1 MNLKET
7 TVIMAILKEAY
18 PYYYKDKTKE
28 ELITSINLWQEMF
41 TDDDVNLVKAAIK
54 VHISTDTKGFPPV
67 IGQIKNSIHKI
78 TQQEEMTEQQAWSLI
93 SKAICNS
100 AYNAT
105 TEYDKLPKLLQIV
118 AGSPAML
125 REWSQMDSETVQ
137 SVVASNFMRSYKVK
151 ASNEKEYQAL
161 PNDIKQLM
169 SSLSNKLMIGSE

>member
-54 VHISTDTKGFPPV
+54 VHISTNTTSFPPV
-67 IGQIKNSIHKI
+67 IGQIKNSIQKI
-78 TQQEEMTEQQAWSLI
+78 TQKEEMTEQQAWSLI
-93 SKAICNS
+93 SKAISNS

-151 ASNEKEYQAL
+151 ANNEKEYQAL